1 MHHHPGR
8 TDDPAQSRLPPAWRT
23 QVATIRDD
31 HTSGAA
37 ALTAQAVAALGEL
50 AAWLANP
57 SGGVNTARPITLVRA
72 AAEEL
77 AAAQPVMAPLR
88 RLGWSVLTAA
98 GNPATPADAA
108 TVAGAVR
115 AAATAFMAAM
125 QAHQDQA
132 ATHAA
137 ACLPSQATVLTHSA
151 SSAVAAALRRAYA
164 AGRLA
169 HVTCLEARPLYE
181 GRTLAQR
188 LAAAGLPTTLAVD
201 ALAARLVG
209 TVDAV
214 FVGGDT
220 VAPGG
225 LVNKVGTAAL
235 ALAARAC
242 RVPVYAICP
251 SEKLLP
257 RLPGTRR
264 WCAGS
269 ASNEQPPCASGVV
282 RTATQPRGFA
292 VPDRAQPAEE
302 VLAAPLPGVT
312 VANYYF
318 DRTPLHY
325 LTAVVTEAGPL
336 SPPQVHSL
344 ASALLPPSLAVVSG

>member
-1 MHHHPGR
+1 MHRHTGR
-8 TDDPAQSRLPPAWRT
+8 TDDPARSRLPPAWRAR
-23 QVATIRDD
+23 VAAIRDD

-50 AAWLANP
+50 AAWLDNP
-57 SGGVNTARPITLVRA
+57 SGSAETARPIALVRA
-72 AAEEL
+72 AAEDL

-88 RLGWSVLTAA
+88 RLGWAVLNAA
-98 GNPATPADAA
+98 ESQVAAADTA
-108 TVAGAVR
+108 TVAAAVR

-125 QAHQDQA
+125 QAHQEQA

-137 ACLPSQATVLTHSA
+137 ALLPRQAAVLTHSA
-151 SSAVAAALRRAYA
+151 SSAVESALRHAYA
-164 AGRLA
+164 TGRLA

-181 GRTLAQR
+181 GRALAER
-188 LAAAGLPTTLAVD
+188 LAAAGIPTTLAVD

-209 TVDAV
+209 DVDAV

-225 LVNKVGTAAL
+225 LINKAGTAAL

-242 RVPVYAICP
+242 GVPVYTICP

-257 RLPGTRR
+257 RLPRMR
-264 WCAGS
+264 
-269 ASNEQPPCASGVV
+269 
-282 RTATQPRGFA
+282 RTATQRRGFA
-292 VPDRAQPAEE
+292 VPDRAQPTEE
-302 VLAAPLPGVT
+302 VLAALVPGVT

-325 LTAVVTEAGPL
+325 LTAVITEDGPL
-336 SPPQVHSL
+336 TPPEVRSL
-344 ASALLPPSLAVVSG
+344 ASGLRPPSLT